1 MLVFFTN
8 VSLGISGQI
17 FDLISSFLSN
27 KRLLVVL
34 HEKSLQEH
42 PVNAGVSQGSI
53 LGPTLFLLYVNDLP
67 DDFICNIAIF
77 ADDPSLYSKC
87 DQPSYLWQELELA
100 SELESDLR
108 ETLWTGAGSDLLI
121 PVLEKLGWFGLT
133 GLITLVLLMWKWMGL
148 FLRKNH
154 LLKCWGWLSLLNMVR
169 AFTLSLLLKLPP
181 RKFELWFV
189 LLSFLLLWLFH
200 MSINLLYGHSWKT
213 IVMSG
218 LVPLVA
224 T

>member
-27 KRLLVVL
+27 KRLWVVL

-67 DDFICNIAIF
+67 DNFICNIAIF

-154 LLKCWGWLSLLNMVR
+154 LLKCWGWLSLLSMVR

-189 LLSFLLLWLFH
+189 LLSFVLLWLFH
-200 MSINLLYGHSWKT
+200 MSINLPYGHSWKT

>member
-27 KRLLVVL
+27 KRLWVVL

-100 SELESDLR
+100 SELEPDLR

-200 MSINLLYGHSWKT
+200 MSINLPYGHSWKT

-218 LVPLVA
+218 LVPLV
-224 T
+224 TT